1 MRLPV
6 KNERIMKDIKDILT
20 YLEAIA
26 SHEATAVEELGYR
39 SQEEAE
45 KKVSDLQYGIALGM
59 LFLSSTNGLSE
70 GSLDVPNQTG
80 LSYLDQSSGAL
91 YHGPQVILVS
101 LCLMANSIITI
112 QQLIK
117 ERRDIDSG
125 KIHSKRQAELKRLH
139 TILSA
144 YVSASHDGNQREI
157 KVNFSKAYHR
167 SLHID
172 VQKRIIAIRDEILS
186 GQTTQN
192 ERALVYQLPEVSEG
206 VTKPVMLDFIHSRYE
221 TKYQPLLDMLNQI
234 DGNDHSK
241 ISDFIKEIKAKDYVT
256 EDALIIQQNVFH
268 MISNDIA
275 LKKQFI
281 NELVY
286 HWVKNELDK
295 ADNFTHARNNDMGAL
310 ISLSL
315 KNVIEHP
322 GTYSHTRDKDDD
334 SIFDEIEYLDLEA
347 FARTLEINPNNHK
360 YIGKSSI
367 YNGVRY
373 TGYGIGWFNV
383 LVNFGIGIGAFI
395 SFNTVIYALTG
406 VSLLALIGTGWPFFL
421 AIAFFAVLSMLM
433 PMLITRKYINSF
445 FENVAYQLKLWWDS
459 ENKIENI
466 IQALKNKKNAM
477 TLLVTLPSA
486 IGLTI
491 IAVMAFYMTM
501 PIAPIAL
508 IIGVVT
514 FIACVSLF
522 GGMFYESYDRLAHMI
537 ENANY
542 KRLFVPAGMAT
553 FIMVLI
559 CLALFLNP
567 VTGPFMALAP
577 ISAILLMAVISIIVF
592 TMCFAIHGKW
602 PLKRSML
609 ASLGLTAAVGQSI
622 AIFCCTAVL
631 FANPVGLVFAAVLA
645 LFSFPLFFSWAVMCV
660 ALPEDEMERHSVLK
674 ACSNQKN
681 DIQSI
686 EMVDL
691 GKNKPANFSVKSDT
705 SQNLFGYVNAND
717 ESDDESFANDERQPF
732 LRSQG
737 ID

>member
-1 MRLPV
+1 M
-6 KNERIMKDIKDILT
+6 NDIKDILN

-26 SHEATAVEELGYR
+26 SHDATAVEELGYH
-39 SQEEAE
+39 SQEASE

-144 YVSASHDGNQREI
+144 YVSESHDGDQSEI
-157 KVNFSKAYHR
+157 KVNFGKAYHR

-206 VTKPVMLDFIHSRYE
+206 VTKPAMLDFIHNRYE

-241 ISDFIKEIKAKDYVT
+241 ISDFIKEIKAKSYVPV
-256 EDALIIQQNVFH
+256 DALIIKQNT
-268 MISNDIA
+268 ISNDIA

-295 ADNFTHARNNDMGAL
+295 AED
-310 ISLSL
+310 S
-315 KNVIEHP
+315 
-322 GTYSHTRDKDDD
+322 DDD
-334 SIFDEIEYLDLEA
+334 SDDDSVFDEIEYLDLEA
-347 FARTLEINPNNHK
+347 FARTLEVNPNNHK

-395 SFNTVIYALTG
+395 SFNMVIYALTG
-406 VSLLALIGTGWPFFL
+406 VSLLALLGTGWPFFL
-421 AIAFFAVLSMLM
+421 AIAFFAVLSMLI

-445 FENVAYQLKLWWDS
+445 FENVAYNLKLWWDS
-459 ENKIENI
+459 GNKLENI

-477 TLLVTLPSA
+477 TLFVTLPTA

-491 IAVMAFYMTM
+491 IAAMAFYMTM

-522 GGMFYESYDRLAHMI
+522 GGMFYESYDRLARMI

-542 KRLFVPAGMAT
+542 KRLVVPAGMAT

-559 CLALFLNP
+559 GLALFLNP

-577 ISAILLMAVISIIVF
+577 ISAILLMGVVSIIVF

-622 AIFCCTAVL
+622 AIFCCTAIL

-660 ALPEDEMERHSVLK
+660 ALPEDEMERHCILK
-674 ACSNQKN
+674 ECSNQNK
-681 DIQSI
+681 DVKSI
-686 EMVDL
+686 EMVDMPQ
-691 GKNKPANFSVKSDT
+691 NKPVNLSDT
-705 SQNLFGYVNAND
+705 SRNLFGRADVEDVSDNDSSIND
-717 ESDDESFANDERQPF
+717 ESEPLLKTPS
-732 LRSQG
+732 
-737 ID
+737 IDL

>member
-1 MRLPV
+1 MS
-6 KNERIMKDIKDILT
+6 NIKDILD

-80 LSYLDQSSGAL
+80 LAYLDQSSGAL

-112 QQLIK
+112 QQLVK

-144 YVSASHDGNQREI
+144 YVAESHEGDQRKI
-157 KVNFSKAYHR
+157 KEVFEKAYRR
-167 SLHID
+167 SLHMD
-172 VQKRIIAIRDEILS
+172 VQKRIIAIRDDILS
-186 GQTTQN
+186 GQRTQD
-192 ERALVYQLPEVSEG
+192 ETKALVHQLPEVSEG
-206 VTKPVMLDFIHSRYE
+206 VAKPVMLDFIHSRYE
-221 TKYQPLLDMLNQI
+221 TKYQPLLDLLNQI

-241 ISDFIKEIKAKDYVT
+241 IADFIKEIKAKDWVPQ
-256 EDALIIQQNVFH
+256 DALIIHEDVFLK
-268 MISNDIA
+268 ISEDSA

-281 NELVY
+281 NEVVY

-295 ADNFTHARNNDMGAL
+295 AKHVHYSRNDDMDAL
-310 ISLSL
+310 VFSSL
-315 KNVIEHP
+315 KNVVDQPEVS
-322 GTYSHTRDKDDD
+322 SHTRHSVDDGV
-334 SIFDEIEYLDLEA
+334 FDEIEYLDLEA
-347 FARTLEINPNNHK
+347 FARTLEINPNNDK

-373 TGYGIGWFNV
+373 AGYGIGWFNV

-421 AIAFFAVLSMLM
+421 AIAFFAVLSMLI

-477 TLLVTLPSA
+477 TLLVTLPTA

-491 IAVMAFYMTM
+491 IAAMAVYMTM
-501 PIAPIAL
+501 PILPIAL

-542 KRLFVPAGMAT
+542 KRLFVPACMAT
-553 FIMVLI
+553 FIMTLI
-559 CLALFLNP
+559 CIALFLNP

-631 FANPVGLVFAAVLA
+631 FANPIGLVVAAALA

-660 ALPEDEMERHSVLK
+660 ALPEDEMERHCILK
-674 ACSNQKN
+674 ECSSQKN
-681 DIQSI
+681 DHIESI

-691 GKNKPANFSVKSDT
+691 AQNKTAQPSNKSDT
-705 SQNLFGYVNAND
+705 NQNLFGHVD
-717 ESDDESFANDERQPF
+717 ESNEVSSVDDERQP
-732 LRSQG
+732 LLG
-737 ID
+737 PIIDL